1 MAALRSKLAATQ
13 KRISLEQRAAPAR
26 SSQLNYFS
34 KRSET

>member
-13 KRISLEQRAAPAR
+13 KRISPEQRCGSAR